1 MTSIF
6 LPEVKAG
13 VLETAMLAGDENALW
28 DIYIQPL
35 HEELYR
41 RQDFNFLDDLS
52 EGQQLLLSYDYVQMQ
67 VLQGGFIQLIQNGYI
82 GLLPTM
88 PAWLQV
94 VGCLEMAKT
103 IDDVLKVYVLNRDE
117 LDKKTTIE
125 EFAQLYSEFKEF
137 EILDEQFHDQ
147 HPKTFNTLLQ
157 YAIHHTEEF
166 LRIV

>member
-28 DIYIQPL
+28 DIYTQPL

-67 VLQGGFIQLIQNGYI
+67 VMQGGFIQLIQNGYI
-82 GLLPTM
+82 GLLPIM

>member
-6 LPEVKAG
+6 LPEVKAEA
-13 VLETAMLAGDENALW
+13 LEAAKQAGDDNALW
-28 DIYIQPL
+28 DMFIQPL

-52 EGQQLLLSYDYVQMQ
+52 EGQQLLISYDYVQMQ

-88 PAWLQV
+88 PGWLEV
-94 VGCLEMAKT
+94 VGCHEMAKV
-103 IDDVLKVYVLNRDE
+103 IDNVLKVYVLNREE
-117 LDKKTTIE
+117 LDKQTSVE
-125 EFAQLYSEFKEF
+125 EFARLYDEFQEF
-137 EILDEQFHDQ
+137 VTLDEDFHRL
-147 HPKTFNTLLQ
+147 HPQVFTTLLQ

-166 LRIV
+166 LKLV